1 MQTTARSINAKQL
14 IATKYN
20 YNYNMNPLKTIPL
33 LFYNSLI
40 NFNIASYND
49 YIHNKIFIECG
60 VMVSGVRNVFYNI
73 CPHIYASYTVCN
85 LSVELNQ
92 RFREVVGV
100 SDCIIFKTLDLP
112 IFNHYR
118 SNEINIDP
126 IIIFGET
133 EYTDT
138 IYAAFFEFSDNMEYI
153 VANIYKT
160 TFNYIKS
167 KSYEFLNTN
176 KPFIILDLDKTIYLC
191 NDDCKE
197 NFVNDFIISGKS
209 VSSNN
214 IFNYMM
220 MIRPGTREF
229 LYRLSKIANIFA
241 LTGGDINYARYA
253 VHAANSINWASS
265 YDNIDCDYTAMI
277 DINNIYSV
285 RKFPYNIIPKKFEYV
300 LPISVFESNEMPKI
314 IKIAVDDNIEL
325 WAPEERQYVISIMP
339 FNPNDNSN
347 YLLSIATYI
356 ENIIK
361 SHQ

>member
-1 MQTTARSINAKQL
+1 
-14 IATKYN
+14 
-20 YNYNMNPLKTIPL
+20 
-33 LFYNSLI
+33 
-40 NFNIASYND
+40 
-49 YIHNKIFIECG
+49 
-60 VMVSGVRNVFYNI
+60 MVSGVRNVLYNI
-73 CPHIYASYTVCN
+73 NPYMFISYPVCN

-92 RFREVVGV
+92 RFREIIGI
-100 SDCIIFKTLDLP
+100 SDCIIFRTLDLP

-118 SNEINIDP
+118 SNNINIDP
-126 IIIFGET
+126 ITIFGET

-153 VANIYKT
+153 VTNMYKT
-160 TFNYIKS
+160 TFNYIKT
-167 KSYEFLNTN
+167 KSYEFLNTK

-197 NFVNDFIISGKS
+197 NFVNDFIISGKL

-214 IFNYMM
+214 IFYNTM

-241 LTGGDINYARYA
+241 LTGGDINYARSA
-253 VHAANSINWASS
+253 VRAANSMNWESS

-277 DINNIYSV
+277 DINNLYSV
-285 RKFPYNIIPKKFEYV
+285 IKFPHNIIPKKFEYALPLSV
-300 LPISVFESNEMPKI
+300 LESYEMPKI

-325 WAPEERQYVISIMP
+325 WAPEERQYVINIIP

-347 YLLSIATYI
+347 YLLSIVTYI
-356 ENIIK
+356 ENMIK